1 MKVPY
6 ESTHV
11 KNIYDFLEILST
23 YGEDIAI
30 IDKAHNLWREHTF
43 AQLVND
49 VTHISASLISRDVK
63 RTHIVLIGENSY
75 EWMITY
81 LGIILSGNVAIPLDN
96 ELSDREII
104 YLIKH
109 SGGKMVFYSRTF
121 FDLMEK
127 SCDELNAVDC
137 FVCFENKMPKA
148 KMNSFIS
155 FEDIILRDRT
165 VGSFKDNYIPLSESE
180 ASVIVFTSGTTGAS
194 KGVMLSEKNVFCVSN
209 RTNEYLHGGKLVF
222 SVLPFYHTYGAM
234 CALFLLRAQ
243 LTIALND
250 KVKNF
255 MENMATLKPYNLLV
269 VPIYMEKLYRSAIK
283 ILKDQNKLDTVLKLI
298 KFSNFLRKVK
308 IDLRKTLFKKIR
320 NSLGGNLRLV
330 ICGGAPLADEYI
342 VFFRDIGIYLLQ
354 GYGITECSP
363 LVSLNPFFSIRDGS
377 VGRPLGYNQVKISS
391 EGEILVKGDNVMLG
405 YYNDPEKTNETI
417 CNGWFKTGD
426 IGTIDK
432 DGYLYITGR
441 LKNLILL
448 SNGKNVYPE
457 EIEER
462 VRRHDQIDDAIVYCS
477 DNDIITLQ
485 YYSPEGDINDINL
498 FLDKVNHDLP
508 IYAQI
513 GKVIPRDTP
522 FQKTTSQK
530 IIRDLVTNARITI
543 PAKEK

>member
-1 MKVPY
+1 MNIPF

-11 KNIYDFLEILST
+11 KNIYDFLEILDS
-23 YGEDIAI
+23 YGDDIAI
-30 IDKAHNLWREHTF
+30 IDKAGNLWRENTF

-49 VTHISASLISRDVK
+49 VTHLSASLISRHIK
-63 RTHIVLIGENSY
+63 RTHIVLLGENSY

-109 SGGKMVFYSRTF
+109 SESKIVFYSNTF
-121 FDLMEK
+121 FDLMK
-127 SCDELNAVDC
+127 QNRAELEVVDC
-137 FVCFENKMPKA
+137 FVNFKQKMPKS
-148 KMNSFIS
+148 KPSDFIS
-155 FEDIILRDRT
+155 FEEIIMRDRT
-165 VGSFKDNYIPLSESE
+165 VGSYKDNYIPLSESE
-180 ASVIVFTSGTTGAS
+180 AAVIVFTSGTTGVA

-255 MENMATLKPYNLLV
+255 MQNMVTLKPYNLLV
-269 VPIYMEKLYRSAIK
+269 VPIYMEKLYATAMK
-283 ILKDQNKLDTVLKLI
+283 ILKEQNKLDTVRKLI
-298 KFSNFLRKVK
+298 KFSNLLLKIK
-308 IDLRKTLFKKIR
+308 IDLRKILFKKIR

-330 ICGGAPLADEYI
+330 ICGGAPLAAEYI

-377 VGRPLGYNQVKISS
+377 VGKPMGYNQVSIGL
-391 EGEILVKGDNVMLG
+391 EGEIMVKGDNVMLG
-405 YYNDPEKTNETI
+405 YYKDPEKTRDAI
-417 CNGWFKTGD
+417 CDDWFKTGD
-426 IGTIDK
+426 IGMIDE

-441 LKNLILL
+441 LKNMILL

-462 VRRHDQIDDAIVYCS
+462 VRLHDQIDDAVVYCP

-485 YYSPEGDINDINL
+485 YYSSEGDINDIDL
-498 FLDKVNHDLP
+498 FISKVNQDLP

-513 GKVIPRDTP
+513 GKVIARDTP
-522 FQKTTSQK
+522 FPKTTSQK
-530 IIRDLVTNARITI
+530 IKRALVT
-543 PAKEK
+543 